1 MKNIYPTIEG
11 REGHSS
17 EINILGYINVVN
29 KYKKLILLFIAVS
42 VVATGIISLLSPK
55 IYQATAIIMPA
66 DDKTNTRGTMSD
78 MARRFGIH
86 TDQLSDAAEIVTL
99 LKSNILME
107 KVINKHNLLPVF
119 FSKDK
124 LEEMTE
130 SGKIWNGIRY
140 LRDIYKIN
148 NNLREGV
155 IAISVQFK
163 DPKTSADI
171 INYILTELT
180 DYMSSEAKRVA
191 ETNREYLESL
201 IVKNTDPLIQNKIY
215 SLIAHQIE
223 ISMMAEVKENFA
235 FKILDPP
242 KTPDRKIKPKIRTNI
257 QFSFAIS
264 LFFGIFAAFVI
275 DYIGNIKHRETEK
288 MQEGSTQ

>member
-1 MKNIYPTIEG
+1 MEG
-11 REGHSS
+11 KEGHSS
-17 EINILGYINVVN
+17 EINILDYINIIN
-29 KYKKLILLFIAVS
+29 KYKIIILLFIAVS
-42 VVATGIISLLSPK
+42 VIATGIISLLSPK
-55 IYQATAIIMPA
+55 IYQATAIIMPT
-66 DDKTNTRGTMSD
+66 DDGTNTRGSMSA

-86 TDQLSDAAEIVTL
+86 TDQISDATEIVTL

-107 KVINKHNLLPVF
+107 KVINKHNLLTAF
-119 FSKDK
+119 FSKDD
-124 LEEMTE
+124 LGGMTG

-140 LRDIYKIN
+140 LKNIYKVN

-155 IAISVQFK
+155 IELSAEFK

-180 DYMSSEAKRVA
+180 DYMSSEAKRTA

-201 IVKNTDPLIQNKIY
+201 IDKNTDPLIQQKIY

-223 ISMMAEVKENFA
+223 ISMMAEVKENFV

-242 KTPDRKIKPKIRTNI
+242 KTPDREIKPKIRINI
-257 QFSFAIS
+257 QLSFAIS
-264 LFFGIFAAFVI
+264 LFAGILAVFFI
-275 DYIGNIKHRETEK
+275 DYIGNIKRRETEK
-288 MQEGSTQ
+288 MKERSTP

>member
-1 MKNIYPTIEG
+1 MEG
-11 REGHSS
+11 KEGHSS
-17 EINILGYINVVN
+17 EINILDYIIVVN

-42 VVATGIISLLSPK
+42 VIATGIISLLSPK
-55 IYQATAIIMPA
+55 IYKSTAIIIPA
-66 DDKTNTRGTMSD
+66 EDKSNTRGSMSA
-78 MARRFGIH
+78 MAIRFGIH
-86 TDQLSDAAEIVTL
+86 SNQISDAAEIVTL

-119 FSKDK
+119 FSKDN
-124 LEEMTE
+124 LGEMTE

-140 LRDIYKIN
+140 LRNIYKVN
-148 NNLREGV
+148 NNLREG
-155 IAISVQFK
+155 IIEISVEFK
-163 DPKTSADI
+163 DPKTSAEI

-201 IVKNTDPLIQNKIY
+201 IGKNTDPLIQNKIY

-242 KTPDRKIKPKIRTNI
+242 KMPDREIKPKIRTNI
-257 QFSFAIS
+257 QLSFAIS
-264 LFFGIFAAFVI
+264 MFFGIVAAFFVE
-275 DYIGNIKHRETEK
+275 YIEKIKRQEKSTE
-288 MQEGSTQ
+288 